1 MAPLHLL
8 NNQSILL
15 AIVSLTVINSVA
27 RRQILIE
34 AATPPFRTSTST
46 PAFAGFGATKT
57 SALVG
62 KKKKRSKPSVPEPPL
77 PDLST
82 AEGRMAHIASCIEQA
97 DISAMGAHHGEEW
110 NSNAICS
117 VDNFLGG
124 PLIQALRTEAES
136 LLPIMLP
143 SQSTRWEEETQSV
156 ITYDKEGVLST
167 QIEGGTE
174 SYNATPRLVE
184 YVVTLTHK
192 LAEKINAIVPPE
204 YQLSGTQQTNKLAVC
219 IGNGSK
225 YDKHIDNLGGGDEMG
240 DQRKMTALLY
250 LQPSGSHEFS
260 ADNTEVDPRGGY
272 FRAYDVPED
281 GNVKVF
287 APRGD
292 RLLLFWSDS
301 LVHDVSPSF
310 APNAEIDWRWALTI
324 WFVVKLGGNIRVTG
338 GEVVRRHFG
347 TGKSRP

>member
-1 MAPLHLL
+1 MAHLRKQKSPSIFL
-8 NNQSILL
+8 ALILL
-15 AIVSLTVINSVA
+15 RVIHNLA
-27 RRQILIE
+27 RSQIWID
-34 AATPPFRTSTST
+34 AATLPFKTSTSKL
-46 PAFAGFGATKT
+46 AFAGFGPTKAPT
-57 SALVG
+57 LGG
-62 KKKKRSKPSVPEPPL
+62 KKKKRADPSVSEPPL
-77 PDLST
+77 LDLST

-97 DISAMGAHHGEEW
+97 DVSGMGIRHGEEW

-136 LLPIMLP
+136 LLPIMVP

-156 ITYDKEGVLST
+156 ITYEKEGVLST

-174 SYNATPRLVE
+174 GYNATPRLVE
-184 YVVTLTHK
+184 YVVTLTQK
-192 LAEKINAIVPPE
+192 LSEKINAIVPPE

-219 IGNGSK
+219 LGNGSK

-260 ADNTEVDPRGGY
+260 ADDGESDPRGGY
-272 FRAYDVPED
+272 FRAYDVPKN
-281 GNVKVF
+281 GNMLIF

-324 WFVVKLGGNIRVTG
+324 WLVVGSGGTIHVTG
-338 GEVVRRHFG
+338 GDVERRHFG
-347 TGKSRP
+347 TG